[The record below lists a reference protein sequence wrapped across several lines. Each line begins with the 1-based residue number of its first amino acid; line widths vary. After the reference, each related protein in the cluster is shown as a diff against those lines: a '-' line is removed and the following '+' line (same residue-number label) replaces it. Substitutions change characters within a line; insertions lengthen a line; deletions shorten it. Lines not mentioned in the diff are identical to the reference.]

1 MLQCSQII
9 SRRASRPAKTARH
22 LVRHGASRFALQ
34 HPYGKDAIATV
45 ENFTFIL
52 TYFTGAKYPA
62 YSHQRS
68 RNFND
73 T

>member
-1 MLQCSQII
+1 MLADHIAARQSP
-9 SRRASRPAKTARH
+9 SKKPRDTWRVTSRPALHR
-22 LVRHGASRFALQ
+22 SN
-34 HPYGKDAIATV
+34 PCGKDAIATV
-45 ENFTFIL
+45 EILAFIL